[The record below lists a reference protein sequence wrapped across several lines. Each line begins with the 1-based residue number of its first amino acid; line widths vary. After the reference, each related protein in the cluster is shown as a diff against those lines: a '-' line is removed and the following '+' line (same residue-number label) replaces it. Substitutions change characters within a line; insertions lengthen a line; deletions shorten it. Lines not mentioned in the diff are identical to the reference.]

1 LRRLRARSGKRKG
14 PLVTERPKSR
24 EETPKEGCEASGSSH
39 IAPQK
44 LKVQRITNKCILC
57 KAAAHKMRICPE
69 RGLNDAAANTAP
81 PYLAPVRKKAVR
93 ESNGPSLGRKR
104 PNRAATTKKR
114 VSAVAAERWAA
125 SATVAISTSTQFSHC
140 RGDVSSEQQL
150 ELLVNLSFNIMKCSS
165 RSQISALKFAATT

>member
-1 LRRLRARSGKRKG
+1 LRRLRAHSGKRKG

-44 LKVQRITNKCILC
+44 LKVQRITNKCVLC
-57 KAAAHKMRICPE
+57 RAAPRKMRIYAE
-69 RGLNDAAANTAP
+69 RSLICAGRAH
-81 PYLAPVRKKAVR
+81 LALARKKAVR
-93 ESNGPSLGRKR
+93 KSNGPSLGRKR

-150 ELLVNLSFNIMKCSS
+150 ELLVNLLFNIIECSS
-165 RSQISALKFAATT
+165 RSQVSALKFAATT

>member
-1 LRRLRARSGKRKG
+1 MRRPRAHSGKRKG

-44 LKVQRITNKCILC
+44 LKVQRITNKCVLC
-57 KAAAHKMRICPE
+57 KAAPHKMRIYPE
-69 RGLNDAAANTAP
+69 HGLNDAVSRVVPA
-81 PYLAPVRKKAVR
+81 YLAFARKKAVR
-93 ESNGPSLGRKR
+93 KSNGPSLGRKR
-104 PNRAATTKKR
+104 PNRATITKKR
-114 VSAVAAERWAA
+114 VSAIAAQRWAA
-125 SATVAISTSTQFSHC
+125 SATVAISTSTQFSHW

-150 ELLVNLSFNIMKCSS
+150 ELLVKLSFNIIECSS